1 LERNPTQQ
9 IGRGIGALSRRGRFW
24 RIVGWRVALI
34 DGICAMPKTPSVWP
48 DIPYPEWRETCAA
61 LHLWAQIVG
70 KFRFANTPWENHS
83 WHATF
88 YVVPRGLS
96 TGPIYIGPMA
106 LALDFDFID
115 QQLRIEA
122 SNGKAASFA
131 LESMSVATF
140 LERVGACVEAVGA
153 RFAIDGMPNEI
164 AGAVCFNQDVA
175 VRPYDVDAVRRFH
188 GALLQ
193 IDRVL
198 KQFRTSFL
206 GKASPVH
213 LFWGS
218 FDLAVT
224 RFSGRRAPLHPGGI
238 PNLPDAVTR
247 EAYSHQE
254 SSAGFWAGEGVG
266 EPMFYSYAYPATTE
280 FGTSPVTPSEAYWDA
295 KLGEFLLP
303 YRIVRASPDPD
314 ATLLQFLQSTYE
326 AAAVTGAWDRRDL
339 EFAPGVAR
347 VPRSVTAP

>member
-1 LERNPTQQ
+1 MSENP
-9 IGRGIGALSRRGRFW
+9 
-24 RIVGWRVALI
+24 VA
-34 DGICAMPKTPSVWP
+34 WP
-48 DIPYPEWRETCAA
+48 DILYPEWRDTCAA

-70 KFRFANTPWENHS
+70 KYRFANTPWENHS

-96 TGPIYIGPMA
+96 TGPIHVGPMA
-106 LALDFDFID
+106 LALDFDLID
-115 QQLRIEA
+115 QRLRVEA

-131 LESMSVATF
+131 LESTSVAMF
-140 LERVGACVEAVGA
+140 HDRVRRCVEAVGTD
-153 RFAIDGMPNEI
+153 FSIDGMPNEI
-164 AGAVCFNQDVA
+164 AGAVCFERDVT
-175 VRPYDVDAVRRFH
+175 VRPYDAGAVRRFH
-188 GALLQ
+188 AALVQ
-193 IDRVL
+193 IDRVF

-206 GKASPVH
+206 GKVSPVH

-254 SSAGFWAGEGVG
+254 SSAGFWAGEGVN
-266 EPMFYSYAYPATTE
+266 EPMFYSYAYPATTD
-280 FGTSPVTPSEAYWDA
+280 FRTSAVSPPEAYWDA
-295 KLGEFLLP
+295 ALGEFLLP
-303 YRIVRASPDPD
+303 YRVVRASADPD

-326 AAAVTGAWDRRDL
+326 AAAVTGGWDRGEL
-339 EFAPGVAR
+339 ECAPGVAG
-347 VPRSVTAP
+347 VPRSVRAP